1 MAADELTRP
10 LGVPRQRKPRKWPVA
25 AAIAAPPLAIAI
37 ALAAYFLLGRDDPS
51 HVVAAVDTAGES
63 PTASIAPAPAQ
74 DYPPQTEPL
83 VEVTPTGTLG
93 EVGAGEVVI
102 SDPSQPT
109 PIRLAA
115 APREDLV
122 EPGEDGGLL
131 PRIGDDGTRPLDA
144 YARPTGDL
152 NGMKRI
158 AIVIGGI
165 GIEGETGGTAIAG
178 LPGEVTL
185 ALPPYGDD
193 QASVVA
199 EARAGGHEILL
210 QLPME
215 PYNYPDIDPGPNTL
229 TVAAGS
235 SKNLD
240 RLHWLLGQIT
250 TYVGVMNY
258 MGARFTGDD
267 QALAPVIGDV
277 AGRGLLFLDDGSSAR
292 SRVMNFASNS
302 APVLKADLVL
312 DGDTAPAAIDARLDQ
327 LVAIAE
333 QRGYAIATATAF
345 PSTVDRVA
353 AFAKTAEDRGIAL
366 VPISAIVRPDGT

>member
-10 LGVPRQRKPRKWPVA
+10 LGLPRQRKPRRWLVIVA
-25 AAIAAPPLAIAI
+25 LIAPPLALAVGLLVFLIA
-37 ALAAYFLLGRDDPS
+37 GGDDPA
-51 HVVAAVDTAGES
+51 HVVAAVDTPDAG
-63 PTASIAPAPAQ
+63 PTASIAPPPAD
-74 DYPPQTEPL
+74 DYPRQTEPL

-93 EVGAGEVVI
+93 EVGGGEVVI
-102 SDPSQPT
+102 TDPSRPG
-109 PIRLAA
+109 PVRLAA
-115 APREDLV
+115 APREDLI

-131 PRIGDDGTRPLDA
+131 PRIGDDGTRPLEA
-144 YARPTGDL
+144 YARPVGDVD
-152 NGMKRI
+152 GMKRI

-165 GIEGETGGTAIAG
+165 GIEGETGKAAIAG

-193 QASVVA
+193 QPAMVA

-235 SKNLD
+235 SKNLG